1 MAKTRIDEL
10 RGIRLFSGLSNADLQ
25 AVASNLDEVSV
36 PSGTALISEGK
47 GNHAFYLLLEGE
59 VDVKVGGEHRRT
71 LGAGAFFG
79 EISMLGLDPATASVV
94 AKTPVR
100 LCVASHEQF
109 MALKANDMV
118 LLRLKAAMGEH
129 LHADRAPKTKTGSA

>member
-1 MAKTRIDEL
+1 MAKTRADEL
-10 RGIRLFSGLSNADLQ
+10 RGIQLFSGLSSADLQ
-25 AVASNLDEVSV
+25 AAASNLDEVSV
-36 PSGTALISEGK
+36 PAGTALITEGK

-59 VDVKVGGEHRRT
+59 VDVMVGGAHRRT
-71 LGAGAFFG
+71 LGPGAFFG

-94 AKTPVR
+94 ARTPVR

-109 MALKANDMV
+109 KALKANDTV

-129 LHADRAPKTKTGSA
+129 LYADRTPKTGSA